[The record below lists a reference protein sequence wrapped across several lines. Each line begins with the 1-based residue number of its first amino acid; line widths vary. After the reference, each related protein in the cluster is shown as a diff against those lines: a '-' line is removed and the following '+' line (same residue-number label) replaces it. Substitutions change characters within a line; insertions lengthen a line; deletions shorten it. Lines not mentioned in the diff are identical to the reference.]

1 MSDGGGAKGKKS
13 RGDGQEKPGSS
24 FDSLLRGIQDFTSQ
38 TWSKTAGQ
46 YPGNLLD
53 LMMRTPDYMMQMGKS
68 GRYLKDLREVAGL
81 SVEELASTIKMENPD
96 TLKAIEEGR
105 SPLNLDILYRLA
117 SFHARHD
124 PLGFML
130 KFSREHAP
138 LLWQIL
144 KLSGMDKL
152 LISAERE
159 VKFINI
165 YRAHDKARNLSDEQ
179 FDKVIAFMD
188 KAFDMALDLVDAPQP
203 KPRKKKPD
211 NSTADQ
217 S

>member
-13 RGDGQEKPGSS
+13 RGDGQEKSGSS

-81 SVEELASTIKMENPD
+81 SVEELARTIKMDNPD

>member
-13 RGDGQEKPGSS
+13 RGDGQEKSGSS

-81 SVEELASTIKMENPD
+81 SVEELASTIKMDNPD

-165 YRAHDKARNLSDEQ
+165 YRAQDKARNLSDEQ

-203 KPRKKKPD
+203 KLRKKKPD

>member
-1 MSDGGGAKGKKS
+1 MADSGEAKGSKS
-13 RGDGQEKPGSS
+13 RGDSQGKSGSS
-24 FDSLLRGIQDFTSQ
+24 FDTLLRGIQDFTTQ

-46 YPGNLLD
+46 YPSNLFD

-81 SVEELASTIKMENPD
+81 TVEELASTIKMENSD
-96 TLKAIEEGR
+96 TLRAIEEGR
-105 SPLNLDILYRLA
+105 SPINLDILYRLA
-117 SFHARHD
+117 SFHARND
-124 PLGFML
+124 PLSFMMN
-130 KFSREHAP
+130 FSREHAP

-144 KLSGMDKL
+144 KLSGMDRL

-165 YRAHDKARNLSDEQ
+165 YRSHDKSRALSDEQ

-188 KAFDMALDLVDAPQP
+188 KAFDMALDLVEIPQP
-203 KPRKKKPD
+203 KSRKRKPD
-211 NSTADQ
+211 PTAD
-217 S
+217 

>member
-13 RGDGQEKPGSS
+13 RGDGQEKSGSS

-81 SVEELASTIKMENPD
+81 SVEELARTIKMDNPD

-117 SFHARHD
+117 SFHAPTR
-124 PLGFML
+124 
-130 KFSREHAP
+130 
-138 LLWQIL
+138 
-144 KLSGMDKL
+144 
-152 LISAERE
+152 SA
-159 VKFINI
+159 
-165 YRAHDKARNLSDEQ
+165 LC
-179 FDKVIAFMD
+179 
-188 KAFDMALDLVDAPQP
+188 
-203 KPRKKKPD
+203 
-211 NSTADQ
+211 
-217 S
+217 

>member
-1 MSDGGGAKGKKS
+1 
-13 RGDGQEKPGSS
+13 
-24 FDSLLRGIQDFTSQ
+24 
-38 TWSKTAGQ
+38 
-46 YPGNLLD
+46 
-53 LMMRTPDYMMQMGKS
+53 
-68 GRYLKDLREVAGL
+68 
-81 SVEELASTIKMENPD
+81 
-96 TLKAIEEGR
+96 
-105 SPLNLDILYRLA
+105 
-117 SFHARHD
+117 
-124 PLGFML
+124 
-130 KFSREHAP
+130 
-138 LLWQIL
+138 
-144 KLSGMDKL
+144 MDRL

-211 NSTADQ
+211 NSATDQ

>member
-1 MSDGGGAKGKKS
+1 MAGSGEAKGKKT
-13 RGDGQEKPGSS
+13 RGDSQNKSGSS
-24 FDSLLRGIQDFTSQ
+24 FDNLMRGIQDFTTQ

-46 YPGNLLD
+46 YPTNLFD

-81 SVEELASTIKMENPD
+81 TVDELASTIKMENPD

-105 SPLNLDILYRLA
+105 SPINLDILYRLA
-117 SFHARHD
+117 SFHARND
-124 PLGFML
+124 PLGFMMN
-130 KFSREHAP
+130 FSREHAP
-138 LLWQIL
+138 LLWQVL

-165 YRAHDKARNLSDEQ
+165 YRSHDKARTLSDEQ

-188 KAFDMALDLVDAPQP
+188 KAFDMALDLVETPQP
-203 KPRKKKPD
+203 KPRKKKPE
-211 NSTADQ
+211 NPAQ
-217 S
+217 P

>member
-13 RGDGQEKPGSS
+13 RGDGQEKSGSS

-81 SVEELASTIKMENPD
+81 SVEELARTIKMDNPD

-144 KLSGMDKL
+144 KLSGMDRL

-211 NSTADQ
+211 NSATDQ